1 MAGIESYKKVFV
13 ENFSLTNPKEIEKL
27 EYNMIPEWD
36 SIGHMS
42 LIANLE
48 EEYKISLE
56 IDDIIN
62 FSSFKNGIEILRS
75 YGVSIPNPL

>member
-13 ENFSLTNPKEIEKL
+13 ENFSLTNTKEIEKL

-56 IDDIIN
+56 TDDIID
-62 FSSFKNGIEILRS
+62 FSSFEKGIEILRN
-75 YGVSIPNPL
+75 YGVSFSNAF

>member
-13 ENFSLTNPKEIEKL
+13 ENFSLTNTKEIEKL

-62 FSSFKNGIEILRS
+62 FSSFKKWN
-75 YGVSIPNPL
+75 

>member
-1 MAGIESYKKVFV
+1 
-13 ENFSLTNPKEIEKL
+13 
-27 EYNMIPEWD
+27 
-36 SIGHMS
+36 MS

-75 YGVSIPNPL
+75 YGVSIPNPF